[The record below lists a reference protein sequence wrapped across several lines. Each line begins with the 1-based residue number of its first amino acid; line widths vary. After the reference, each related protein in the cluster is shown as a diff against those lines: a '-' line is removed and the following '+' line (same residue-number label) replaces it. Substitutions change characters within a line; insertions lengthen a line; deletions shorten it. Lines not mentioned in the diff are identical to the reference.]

1 VGRDVRRGAVLNPG
15 EGPPAGITARR
26 APLAYSA
33 KVQVRVLGPAAAER
47 DGTAVD
53 LGAPK
58 QRGLL
63 AALALHAGRA
73 VTADTLVDLLWGD
86 AAPPAATASLQTYV
100 AGLRRVLEPGR
111 APRAASAVVPATSLG
126 YALDLPPE
134 ALDAARFA
142 TTVEAVHRRLA
153 RPAGALPEPPAGADA
168 AALRR
173 ELDEA
178 LAAWRG
184 TPYADLRDSD
194 AVRAERARLEALRL
208 MAVEDRALLRLALG
222 EHAAVAAE
230 LEPLV
235 REEPLREGL
244 RALHALALARSGRQG
259 EALAQLRAVR
269 RELAR
274 ELGVDPGAGLRAVEA
289 EVLGAPTATR
299 PPRPARPAG
308 PAPTTARPGDWPLV
322 GRAVEVAALDAVL
335 DAAAAGAPA
344 AALVVGEAG
353 VGKSRLLREVTA
365 RAAARGFAVATGR
378 GSRDDGAPPLWP
390 WTALL
395 RDLGTSLPTS
405 AAGGEA
411 ARFEVW
417 EGVAGR
423 LAAAA
428 RERPLLAVLDDLHW
442 ADTSSVK
449 LLTHLLDT
457 LDPAGA
463 GRLALLVARRSHPEP
478 TGALAEL
485 GEALA
490 RRGATRLDLTGL
502 GAGDVAALAGAV
514 LGAQPPG
521 EDEAAAM
528 HERTGGNPFLVTE
541 LVRLGTGGAVPAA
554 VTDVVAS
561 RLDRLPEETRS
572 ALRTAAVVGRRFDLR
587 LLAAATGG
595 DEDRVLDA
603 LEPALAEGV
612 VAEDGAEVFRFSH
625 DLLHEAVYATL
636 PATRRARRHAAV
648 AAALE
653 GLPGRPAAEAARH
666 WLAAGPSSAGRAWRA
681 AVAAA
686 REARA
691 LQGWDEWA
699 GLLGAAV
706 EAQTQDAGVT
716 ARERYDLLLERADA
730 CRRIAD
736 RESLDAALV
745 AAVEIAEGLGDV
757 QLVALAAVGPT
768 ELFLWHHRAYGE
780 VREDV
785 LRRLR
790 DVLRR
795 LPADDAVL
803 RCRVM
808 LALANELRFG
818 GAPQER
824 AALVEQGL
832 AIARRLGDPALVV
845 WACVAGCTALWHPA
859 SAELRHGLA
868 NEALAA
874 AAATGDV
881 EHEAVARAMV
891 AVTAQETGRIDLMR
905 REIVRAR
912 AVAEAAGLVMPV
924 VILGWLEIPWL
935 ALEGRFADAQRLF
948 AETLTRWRR
957 TSMPQRD
964 ETPAGTAMAMAMA
977 ADAVD
982 DAMVTA
988 IEAGTRGSR
997 LPMDA
1002 PLLAT
1007 MLRAGRREEAR
1018 RRYAEHGID
1027 LDRDN
1032 DQWISLLRDCMA
1044 AEVAFGLGD
1053 RALGARTYELLAPY
1067 AGLPCSS
1074 GSATALGP
1082 VDGWLALAA
1091 AATGDS
1097 GGAARHAADAFA
1109 LASDW
1114 RIPAYTAWLERVLG

>member
-1 VGRDVRRGAVLNPG
+1 VH
-15 EGPPAGITARR
+15 
-26 APLAYSA
+26 
-33 KVQVRVLGPAAAER
+33 VRVLGPAAAER
-47 DGTAVD
+47 DGAAVD

-63 AALALHAGRA
+63 AALALHAGRP

-86 AAPPAATASLQTYV
+86 DAPPAATASLQTYV
-100 AGLRRVLEPGR
+100 AGLRRALEPGR

-126 YALDLPPE
+126 YALALPPE

-142 TTVEAVHRRLA
+142 ATVEAVHGRLA
-153 RPAGALPEPPAGADA
+153 RPAGALPEPPAGVDA
-168 AALRR
+168 ATLRR
-173 ELDEA
+173 DLDEA

-184 TPYADLRDSD
+184 TPYADLRESD

-274 ELGVDPGAGLRAVEA
+274 ELGVDPGACLRAVEA

-299 PPRPARPAG
+299 PAPPARPARPAR
-308 PAPTTARPGDWPLV
+308 PAPAAARAGDWPLV

-344 AALVVGEAG
+344 AALVVGEPG
-353 VGKSRLLREVTA
+353 VGKSRLLREVAA
-365 RAAARGFAVATGR
+365 RAAARGFAVAAGH

-405 AAGGEA
+405 AAEGEA

-417 EGVAGR
+417 EAVADR

-449 LLTHLLDT
+449 LLTHLVDT
-457 LDPAGA
+457 LDRAGA
-463 GRLALLVARRSHPEP
+463 GGLALLAARRSHPEP

-514 LGAQPPG
+514 GGAQPPG
-521 EDEAAAM
+521 DDEAAALL
-528 HERTGGNPFLVTE
+528 ERTGGNPFLVTE

-572 ALRTAAVVGRRFDLR
+572 VLRTAAVVGRRFDLR
-587 LLAAATGG
+587 LLAAAGRG

-612 VAEDGAEVFRFSH
+612 VAEDGAEVFRFAH
-625 DLLHEAVYATL
+625 DLLHEAVYATV

-666 WLAAGPSSAGRAWRA
+666 WLAAGPSSAARAWRA

-691 LQGWDEWA
+691 LHGWDEWA

-706 EAQTQDAGVT
+706 EAQAQDAGVA

-730 CRRIAD
+730 CRWIAD
-736 RESLDAALV
+736 REGLDAALV
-745 AAVEIAEGLGDV
+745 AAVEIAERLGDV

-780 VREDV
+780 VREDAI
-785 LRRLR
+785 RTLR

-795 LPADDAVL
+795 LPADDAEL

-948 AETLTRWRR
+948 AETLTQWRR

-964 ETPAGTAMAMAMA
+964 ETPAGAMLAIAMA

-982 DAMVTA
+982 AAMVAA

-1027 LDRDN
+1027 LDLDR
-1032 DQWISLLRDCMA
+1032 DQWIALLRDCMA

-1053 RALGARTYELLAPY
+1053 RALGARTHELLAPY

-1082 VDGWLALAA
+1082 VDGWLALASA
-1091 AATGDS
+1091 AAGDS
-1097 GGAARHAADAFA
+1097 GGAARHAADALA

-1114 RIPAYTAWLERVLG
+1114 RIPAFTAWLERTLG